1 MHNPVSKTRV
11 WADQN
16 GEDQHQLPDKIL
28 FFHTPVSPLPIPPAP
43 RLWNIFHP
51 VFPPV
56 YTATTNAAVPIYT
69 TTTTT
74 RYPLEPQHTHYH
86 IRLHKIIN
94 VSMPALLQFPPPTN
108 TQREWDRERGGGYRT
123 YSNKAWVEGTG
134 RGSDEWHQHHDNN
147 KLLLTST
154 QLFKPHKTLANT
166 HHYFVSVVTPYQ
178 YVIFL

>member
-108 TQREWDRERGGGYRT
+108 TQREWDREGGGEVTEPIQTRLG
-123 YSNKAWVEGTG
+123 WRVQGG
-134 RGSDEWHQHHDNN
+134 GLMSDTNTMTTTNYYLHQHNFSNLIKHS
-147 KLLLTST
+147 LIHTT
-154 QLFKPHKTLANT
+154 ILFQ
-166 HHYFVSVVTPYQ
+166 S
-178 YVIFL
+178 